1 MVKYQI
7 QPSAHTTQ
15 LHPATDRRIDDT
27 NSQFSRYFQMEST
40 VTVDI
45 KTMAAYFLLAYDMS
59 LKPISRLRR
68 RIFYCFIPDTTVEKF
83 KL

>member
-1 MVKYQI
+1 
-7 QPSAHTTQ
+7 
-15 LHPATDRRIDDT
+15 
-27 NSQFSRYFQMEST
+27 MEST